1 MELHISKTKKNTVV
15 LLDDDMR
22 LIKPVCNFLKFQS
35 KVKQRSLNTVIAN
48 GRDLKLFWE
57 FLQKNCYD
65 YKEVTPKV
73 IGEFI
78 EHLQQPQV
86 EGTVLSLFSESER
99 TGKTI
104 NRILSTIHGFYKYAV
119 IEYSGVENPII
130 MEDVN
135 RSFDMFKSLL
145 HHTRTNNKTSKSI
158 FKVKE
163 SENHITLIPDHI
175 AELLCDSLPT
185 KRDKLVF
192 KIMYFTGAR
201 IGEVLNLNI
210 KDIPYPD
217 FDKSIDVLKSIKSK
231 GKYRDLY
238 IPTFLVEEID
248 NYIIEERAEIETD
261 HDYLFVSYKKN
272 YFGKPLTYQ
281 AVYDLFQKKQK
292 EIDFHFNI
300 HDLRHTFITHLAES
314 GMDVSVIKII
324 AGHEHVTT
332 TQKYTHLSSKYVEQS
347 LTSYWKKSSLFKGE

>member
-1 MELHISKTKKNTVV
+1 MELHISKITTNTVV
-15 LLDDDMR
+15 LLDDNMR

-78 EHLQQPQV
+78 EYLQQPQV

-104 NRILSTIHGFYKYAV
+104 NRILSTIHGFYKYVA
-119 IEYSGVENPII
+119 IEHSGVENPII

-145 HHTRTNNKTSKSI
+145 HHTRTNNKTAKSI

-163 SENHITLIPDHI
+163 SENDITLIPDHI
-175 AELLCDSLPT
+175 AEIFCNSLPT
-185 KRDKLVF
+185 KRDKLIF

-201 IGEVLNLNI
+201 IGEVLNLQI

-217 FDKSIDVLKSIKSK
+217 FDKSIDILKSIKSK
-231 GKYRDLY
+231 GKYRDLH
-238 IPTFLVEEID
+238 IPTFLLEEID
-248 NYIIEERAEIETD
+248 NFIIEERAEIETD
-261 HDYLFVSYKKN
+261 HDYLFVSHKKN
-272 YFGKPLTYQ
+272 YLGKPLTYQ
-281 AVYDLFQKKQK
+281 AVYDLFKKKQE

-300 HDLRHTFITHLAES
+300 HDLRHTFITDLAES

-332 TQKYTHLSSKYVEQS
+332 TQKYTHLSNKYVEQS
-347 LTSYWKKSSLFKGE
+347 LTSYWKKSSLFKEE